1 MHPILRY
8 LESITQ
14 MARGKSSRTDL
25 ASVFLGLGIGLT
37 AAIYFETTTQTDWN
51 SVYNIIISVSRIS
64 ALLGSYLALVGLV
77 LVARMPW
84 IEKSV
89 GHDRLVIWHRKLGP
103 YSMYLVTFHVL
114 FVILGYA
121 GNDRVPMAIE
131 LWRMIF
137 RYPWMLPAFVGF
149 LFFAAAGIT
158 SYKKVRKNMSY
169 ETWWTIH
176 LYTYLAIALAFMHQV
191 LTGPMFIGHPLNKLY
206 WELLYIYSALV
217 LVMYRFVIPNVRS
230 LRHGV
235 KVEQIVHEGPGV
247 YSIIMKGRFL
257 NKLDAHGGQ
266 FFGWRFLTKG
276 QWWISHP
283 YSLSAA
289 PTDKYLRVTVKD
301 LGDQSGVIKDIK
313 PGTRVFFE
321 GPYGTFVASRASKG
335 HVVLVGGGV
344 GITPLRALLEE
355 FDVSKEID
363 FIFRA
368 SKAEDLVLRHELDE
382 LAKMRGARVHYL
394 VGSRNEHPMSAK
406 YISALI
412 PAFRDADVYVCGPT
426 PLVEAVKEAAKTMGI
441 PKNRFH
447 DEAFE
452 FHAV

>member
-1 MHPILRY
+1 MRIGSR
-8 LESITQ
+8 SSTD
-14 MARGKSSRTDL
+14 MAS
-25 ASVFLGLGIGLT
+25 AFLGLGIGLT
-37 AAIYFETTTQTDWN
+37 AAIYLETTTQTDWN

-114 FVILGYA
+114 LVILGYA
-121 GNDRVPMAIE
+121 GNDRVPMAVE

-137 RYPWMLPAFVGF
+137 RYPWMLPAFIGF

-235 KVEQIVHEGPGV
+235 KVEQIVNEGPGV
-247 YSIIMKGRFL
+247 YSIIMKGRSL
-257 NKLDAHGGQ
+257 NKLDAQGGQ

-363 FIFRA
+363 VIFRA
-368 SKAEDLVLRHELDE
+368 SKTEDLVLRHELDE

-426 PLVEAVKEAAKTMGI
+426 PLVEAVKEAAKTVGI

>member
-1 MHPILRY
+1 
-8 LESITQ
+8 
-14 MARGKSSRTDL
+14 MAIGNRANADVG
-25 ASVFLGLGIGLT
+25 SVILGLGCGTTLSVF
-37 AAIYFETTTQTDWN
+37 FETTTQTDWN

-77 LVARMPW
+77 LIARMPW

-114 FVILGYA
+114 LVILGY
-121 GNDRVPMAIE
+121 GGYDRVPMAVE

-217 LVMYRFVIPNVRS
+217 LVMYRFVIPNGRS
-230 LRHGV
+230 LRHRV

-247 YSIIMKGRFL
+247 YSIIMKGRSL

-363 FIFRA
+363 VIFRA

-382 LAKMRGARVHYL
+382 LAKMRGARVLYL

-426 PLVEAVKEAAKTMGI
+426 PLVEAVKEAAKTVGI

>member
-1 MHPILRY
+1 MKI
-8 LESITQ
+8 
-14 MARGKSSRTDL
+14 GKSSSTDW
-25 ASVFLGLGIGLT
+25 ASTFLGFGIGLT
-37 AAIYFETTTQTDWN
+37 AAIYLETTTQTDWN

-64 ALLGSYLALVGLV
+64 ALFGSYLALVGLV

-121 GNDRVPMAIE
+121 GNDRVPMAVD

-149 LFFAAAGIT
+149 LFFATAGIT
-158 SYKKVRKNMSY
+158 SYKKVRKGMSY

-217 LVMYRFVIPNVRS
+217 LLMYRFVIPNVRS

-247 YSIIMKGRFL
+247 YSIIMKGRSL

-289 PTDKYLRVTVKD
+289 PADKYLRVTVKD

-355 FDVSKEID
+355 FDVTKEID
-363 FIFRA
+363 VVFRA

-426 PLVEAVKEAAKTMGI
+426 PLVEAVKEAAKTVGI

>member
-1 MHPILRY
+1 MKV
-8 LESITQ
+8 
-14 MARGKSSRTDL
+14 GKRFGTDW
-25 ASVFLGLGIGLT
+25 ASVLLGLGIGLT
-37 AAIYFETTTQTDWN
+37 AAVYLETTSQTDWN
-51 SVYNIIISVSRIS
+51 SVYNVIVSLSRIS
-64 ALLGSYLALVGLV
+64 ALIGSYLALVGLV

-103 YSMYLVTFHVL
+103 YSMYLVSFHVL

-121 GNDRVPMAIE
+121 GNDRVPMAVE

-149 LFFAAAGIT
+149 IFFAVAGIT

-206 WELLYIYSALV
+206 WELIYIYAALV
-217 LVMYRFVIPNVRS
+217 LLMYRFIIPNFRS

-235 KVEQIVHEGPGV
+235 RVEQLVHEGPGV
-247 YSIIMKGRFL
+247 YSIIMKGRAL
-257 NKLDAHGGQ
+257 NKLEAQGGQ

-289 PTDKYLRVTVKD
+289 PTDKYMRVTVKD

-355 FDVSKEID
+355 FDVTKEID
-363 FIFRA
+363 VIFRA

-394 VGSRNEHPMSAK
+394 VGSRNEHPMNAK

-426 PLVEAVKEAAKTMGI
+426 PLVEAVKQAAKEVGI

>member
-1 MHPILRY
+1 MQIGTRA
-8 LESITQ
+8 S
-14 MARGKSSRTDL
+14 TDW
-25 ASVFLGLGIGLT
+25 ASAFLGLGIGLT
-37 AAIYFETTTQTDWN
+37 AAIYLETTTQTDWN

-121 GNDRVPMAIE
+121 GNDRAPMAVE

-247 YSIIMKGRFL
+247 YSIIMKGRTL

-321 GPYGTFVASRASKG
+321 GPYGTFVASRAAKG

-363 FIFRA
+363 VIFRA

-382 LAKMRGARVHYL
+382 LAKIRGARVHYL

-426 PLVEAVKEAAKTMGI
+426 PLVEAVKEAAKTVGI

>member
-1 MHPILRY
+1 
-8 LESITQ
+8 
-14 MARGKSSRTDL
+14 MAIGNRQSTDW
-25 ASVFLGLGIGLT
+25 ASAFLGLGIGLT
-37 AAIYFETTTQTDWN
+37 AAIYLETTTQTDWN

-121 GNDRVPMAIE
+121 GNDRVPMAVE

-149 LFFAAAGIT
+149 IFFAAAGIT

-247 YSIIMKGRFL
+247 YSIIMKGRSL

-289 PTDKYLRVTVKD
+289 PTYKYLRVTVKE

-344 GITPLRALLEE
+344 GITPLRALFEE
-355 FDVSKEID
+355 FDISKEID
-363 FIFRA
+363 VIFRA

-426 PLVEAVKEAAKTMGI
+426 PLVEAVKEAAKTVGI

>member
-1 MHPILRY
+1 MGVRNQSSTVSAPILVGVGFGLTVAVY
-8 LESITQ
+8 LET
-14 MARGKSSRTDL
+14 L
-25 ASVFLGLGIGLT
+25 
-37 AAIYFETTTQTDWN
+37 TQTDWN
-51 SVYNIIISVSRIS
+51 SVYNIIISVSRVS

-114 FVILGYA
+114 LVILGYS

-247 YSIIMKGRFL
+247 YSIIMKGRSL
-257 NKLDAHGGQ
+257 DKLDAHGGQ

-363 FIFRA
+363 VIFRA

-394 VGSRNEHPMSAK
+394 VGSRDEHPMSAK

-426 PLVEAVKEAAKTMGI
+426 PLVEAVKEAAKTVGI

-452 FHAV
+452 FHTV

>member
-1 MHPILRY
+1 MRVGNP
-8 LESITQ
+8 
-14 MARGKSSRTDL
+14 
-25 ASVFLGLGIGLT
+25 ASFDWASALLGIGIGLT
-37 AAIYFETTTQTDWN
+37 TAIYLETTTQSDWN

-103 YSMYLVTFHVL
+103 YSMYLVSFHVL

-121 GNDRVPMAIE
+121 GNDRVPMGVE

-149 LFFAAAGIT
+149 LFFATAGIT
-158 SYKKVRKNMSY
+158 SYKKVRKGMSY

-230 LRHGV
+230 LRHSV

-247 YSIIMKGRFL
+247 YSIIMKGRSL

-363 FIFRA
+363 VIFRA
-368 SKAEDLVLRHELDE
+368 SMAEDLVLRHELDE